1 MFISLLTDF
10 GLEQEYVG
18 VLKAVILS
26 VCPGADIVDVC
37 HTISA
42 FDIEEGAFMLRNF
55 VEYSPVGV
63 HVVVVDPGVGTERR
77 GIAVETER
85 GDILVGPDNGI
96 LIEAIDVLKFKRAVA
111 LENEQYQLHPLSSSF
126 HGRDV
131 FAPAAGYLS
140 RGISLS
146 ELGSAVTYDDL
157 AVVRVPSP
165 EESETEI
172 QGMVLR
178 IDRFGNLQTNIPG
191 WMIPSK
197 KRITV
202 EIGGEI
208 LCIPHVKT
216 FGEVHPGTLLLYED
230 ADCMAALSQNQGD
243 AAKFLDVEKK
253 ARIVLTK

>member
-18 VLKAVILS
+18 VLKAVMLS

-37 HTISA
+37 HTTSA
-42 FDIEEGAFMLRNF
+42 FDIEEGAFMLKNF
-55 VEYSPVGV
+55 VGYSPVGV

-85 GDILVGPDNGI
+85 GDFLVGPDNGI

-111 LENEQYQLHPLSSSF
+111 LENGKYQLHPLSSSF

-131 FAPAAGYLS
+131 FAPAAGYLLK
-140 RGISLS
+140 GISLS

-157 AVVRVPSP
+157 AVVRIPCP

-172 QGMVLR
+172 RGMVLR

-191 WMIPSK
+191 RMIPPK

-208 LCIPHVKT
+208 LGIPHVKT
-216 FGEVHPGTLLLYED
+216 FGDVHPGKLLLYED
-230 ADCMAALSQNQGD
+230 ADCMAALSQNQGN

>member
-18 VLKAVILS
+18 VVKAVILS
-26 VCPGADIVDVC
+26 VCPGTDIVDIC
-37 HTISA
+37 HTVPV
-42 FDIEEGAFMLRNF
+42 FDIEEGAFILRNF
-55 VEYSPVGV
+55 VGYSPVGV

-96 LIEAIDVLKFKRAVA
+96 LIEAVDALKFKRAVT
-111 LENEQYQLHPLSSSF
+111 LENEQYMLHPLSSSF

-131 FAPAAGYLS
+131 FAPAAGHLL

-146 ELGSAVTYDDL
+146 ELGSAVAYDDL
-157 AVVRVPSP
+157 TVVRIPRP

-172 QGMVLR
+172 RGIVLR

-208 LCIPHVKT
+208 LSIPYVKT
-216 FGEVHPGTLLLYED
+216 FGDVHPGKLLLYED
-230 ADCMAALSQNQGD
+230 ADCMAALSQNQGN
-243 AAKFLDVEKK
+243 AARFLDVEKR